1 MKDRTNKEQLIYD
14 LEKLQKSRGW
24 RFIVDEIRQSIDE
37 LQEAILD
44 PLPETKEETLN
55 EYRYKLKLQKNF
67 INLPDRYIQDLNNEA
82 VVGDQ
87 DVDVYQN

>member
-67 INLPDRYIQDLNNEA
+67 INLPDRYIQDLNNSP